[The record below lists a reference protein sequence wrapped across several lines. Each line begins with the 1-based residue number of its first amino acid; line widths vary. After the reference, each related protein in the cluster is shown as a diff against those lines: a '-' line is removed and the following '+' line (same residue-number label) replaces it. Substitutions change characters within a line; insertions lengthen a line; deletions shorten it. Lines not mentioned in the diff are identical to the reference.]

1 MNKGIGGI
9 IADYGKDDSFTRI
22 APTERMLEKNTG
34 TQGATRLPSCDT
46 PRKVRAPASHRDSA
60 LRHHQRRPPSRPPHN
75 RNPDVLIETI
85 LEEGLELHERVEDVT
100 LGGLRQV
107 SYPQL
112 DHMIPVGVTLPCERA
127 YVKLL
132 RSDLARACGQL
143 DDLVPVALDDP
154 LLMYAHMPTR
164 RCDDPL
170 PGHEGGAD
178 DGGVG
183 LCEAKDEHPT

>member
-60 LRHHQRRPPSRPPHN
+60 LGHRQRRPPSRPPCN

-85 LEEGLELHERVEDVT
+85 LEERLELSPSTR
-100 LGGLRQV
+100 
-107 SYPQL
+107 PF
-112 DHMIPVGVTLPCERA
+112 A
-127 YVKLL
+127 
-132 RSDLARACGQL
+132 RSA
-143 DDLVPVALDDP
+143 
-154 LLMYAHMPTR
+154 
-164 RCDDPL
+164 
-170 PGHEGGAD
+170 
-178 DGGVG
+178 
-183 LCEAKDEHPT
+183 